1 MPLGRIMT
9 REAKRGNLGIR
20 VTEYTGAD

>member
-1 MPLGRIMT
+1 MDRIMT

-20 VTEYTGAD
+20 VTEYTGTD